1 MSGFG
6 PSRKERSSAVAEMDE
21 RRNAALRV
29 DLLMAAFRADP
40 RYGLTM
46 SDYKRIQTAS
56 HWGVYNVGV
65 KDGDIV
71 DVSPF
76 PHDPA
81 PIRMMES
88 LPQMVRSPLRIDQP
102 YVRASYL
109 TRRHDSRM
117 LRGCDAFV
125 PVGWDEA
132 LDLVEK
138 GLRRIK
144 TEYGNESI
152 YGGSYGWASAG
163 RLHHSPSLLKRFLG
177 QFGGYV
183 DKAGNH
189 SFGAAMHIA
198 PYVLGSSDVTSMVVP
213 WKEVAEHS
221 ELVVMF
227 GGAHSKNMQIDPG
240 GAVMH
245 ETDGLLTA
253 IAKRQVRF
261 LNISPSREDT
271 PSQIDGQ
278 WWPITPNTDTALML
292 GLAYVL
298 VQEGLHD
305 EQFIAKYCE
314 GFAPFRDY
322 LLGASDGVPKNQCWA
337 STICGVL
344 PEAITSLAREM
355 AAKRT
360 VITTAWSVQRA
371 DHGEQPVWMTIVLAC
386 LLGQINKQ
394 GGGFSLGPGGIS
406 GIGIERPEKV
416 PRPTMSL
423 GKNPIDIA
431 IPVGRVADMLLNPG
445 MELNYNGSTL
455 RMPDI
460 KLFYSAGGNPFHH
473 NANLNRFLDA
483 WRRPDMVVVHEPWWS
498 PPAKFADI
506 VLPATSSMERNDI
519 LATEFQRH
527 WIAMHQVI
535 PPVAQSRNDFDIFAE
550 LADRLG
556 FGEAYTEGR
565 DELSWLEHMYNG
577 AREKA
582 IDAGYAP
589 PPFEGFWASGSYEFP
604 VSRSSKEKSPLSNY
618 CNDPEKYPLKTRSG
632 KIEIFSEVIA
642 KYNYHDCPPHP
653 CWLEPLEWR
662 NSPIAQKYPIHLLT
676 NQPAG
681 KLHSQLDP
689 SDLSVSFKRK
699 AKEVLTLSPM
709 DARARAITSGDIVK
723 VFNDR
728 GAFLAC
734 VNVTATI
741 HSGVASIPTG
751 AWFDPADP
759 STSGSIDKH
768 GNPNVVTLDNGTSQL
783 AQGSVAQ
790 TTLVEVEK
798 FNGDLPVTAFCLPR
812 FLTRSEIADSA

>member
-1 MSGFG
+1 
-6 PSRKERSSAVAEMDE
+6 
-21 RRNAALRV
+21 
-29 DLLMAAFRADP
+29 
-40 RYGLTM
+40 M
-46 SDYKRIQTAS
+46 SDYQRIQTAS

-65 KDGDIV
+65 KGDQIL

-76 PHDPA
+76 PNDPA

-109 TRRHDSRM
+109 TRKHDSRAM
-117 LRGCDAFV
+117 RGCDAFV
-125 PVGWDEA
+125 PVCWDEA
-132 LDLVEK
+132 LDLVEE

-163 RLHHSPSLLKRFLG
+163 RLHHSPSVLKRFLG

-213 WKEVAEHS
+213 WREIAEHT

-227 GGAHSKNMQIDPG
+227 GGANSKNMQIDPG

-245 ETDGLLTA
+245 ETDGLLGA

-261 LNISPSREDT
+261 INISPSRDDT

-278 WWPITPNTDTALML
+278 WLPIIPNTDTALML

-298 VQEGLHD
+298 VNEGRHD
-305 EQFIAKYCE
+305 QQFVDKYCE
-314 GFAPFRDY
+314 GFAPFRAY
-322 LLGASDGVPKNQCWA
+322 LLGESDSVPKNQYWA
-337 STICGVL
+337 SKICGVST
-344 PEAITSLAREM
+344 EAITSLAREM
-355 AAKRT
+355 ATKRT

-371 DHGEQPVWMTIVLAC
+371 DHGEQPVSMTIVLSC
-386 LLGQINKQ
+386 LLGQINKR
-394 GGGFSLGPGGIS
+394 GGGFSLGPGGVS
-406 GIGIERPEKV
+406 GIGIERPGNV
-416 PRPTMSL
+416 PRPTLSL
-423 GKNPIDIA
+423 GRNPIDISV
-431 IPVGRVADMLLNPG
+431 PVGRVADMLLNPG

-460 KLFYSAGGNPFHH
+460 KLIYSAGGNPFHH
-473 NANLNRFLDA
+473 NANLNRFVDA
-483 WRRPDMVVVHEPWWS
+483 WRRPDLVVVHEPWWS
-498 PPAKFADI
+498 PPAKYADI
-506 VLPATSSMERNDI
+506 VLPATTSMERNDI

-527 WIAMHQVI
+527 WIAMRQVI
-535 PPVAQSRNDFDIFAE
+535 PPVAKSRNDFDIFAE

-556 FGEAYTEGR
+556 FGESYTEGR
-565 DELSWLEHMYNG
+565 DEFGWLGHMYKG
-577 AREKA
+577 ARQKA
-582 IDAGYAP
+582 MDVGYEP
-589 PPFEGFWASGSYEFP
+589 PPFEDFWDLGMYEFP
-604 VSRSSKEKSPLSNY
+604 LSVTNRENSLLSDY
-618 CNDPEKYPLKTRSG
+618 CNDPKKYPLKTRSG
-632 KIEIFSEVIA
+632 KIEIFSQAIA
-642 KYNYHDCPPHP
+642 EYKYQDCPPHP
-653 CWLEPLEWR
+653 CWLEPVEWR
-662 NSPIAQKYPIHLLT
+662 NSPIARKYPIHLLT

-699 AKEVLTLSPM
+699 GKEVLSISPT
-709 DARARAITSGDIVK
+709 DARARDINTGDIIK

-728 GAFLAC
+728 GEFLAC
-734 VNVTATI
+734 AKVTDNI
-741 HSGVASIPTG
+741 LDGVASIPTG

-759 STSGSIDKH
+759 TTTGTIDKH
-768 GNPNVVTLDNGTSQL
+768 GNPNVVTLDIGTSQL

-790 TTLVEVEK
+790 TALVQVEK
-798 FNGDLPVTAFCLPR
+798 FDGDLPVTAFQLPR
-812 FLTRSEIADSA
+812 VSHRS

>member
-1 MSGFG
+1 
-6 PSRKERSSAVAEMDE
+6 
-21 RRNAALRV
+21 
-29 DLLMAAFRADP
+29 
-40 RYGLTM
+40 M
-46 SDYKRIQTAS
+46 SDYRRIQTAS
-56 HWGVYNVGV
+56 HWGVYNVGLM
-65 KDGDIV
+65 DGHIV

-76 PHDPA
+76 AHDPA
-81 PIRMMES
+81 PIPMMGS
-88 LPQMVRSPLRIDQP
+88 LPQMVRSPLRIDKP

-109 TRRHDSRM
+109 TRRQHSRH

-125 PVGWDEA
+125 PVSWEEA
-132 LDLVEK
+132 LDLVEE
-138 GLRRIK
+138 GLRRVK
-144 TEYGNESI
+144 AQYGNESI

-163 RLHHSPSLLKRFLG
+163 RLHHSPSVLKRFLG

-183 DKAGNH
+183 DKTGNH

-198 PYVLGSSDVTSMVVP
+198 PYVVGSSDVTSMVVP
-213 WKEVAEHS
+213 WREIAEHT

-227 GGAHSKNMQIDPG
+227 GGSHSKNMQIDTG

-245 ETDGLLTA
+245 ETDGLLSA

-261 LNISPSREDT
+261 LNISPSRDDT
-271 PSQIDGQ
+271 PHQINGQ
-278 WWPITPNTDTALML
+278 WWPIVPNTDTALML
-292 GLAYVL
+292 GLAHVL
-298 VQEGLHD
+298 VQEGLHA
-305 EQFIAKYCE
+305 QHFIDKFCE

-322 LLGASDGVPKNQCWA
+322 LLGITDGVPKNPSWA
-337 STICGVL
+337 SEICGVL
-344 PEAITSLAREM
+344 PEAIISLAREM
-355 AAKRT
+355 ASKRT

-386 LLGQINKQ
+386 LLGQINTK
-394 GGGFSLGPGGIS
+394 GGGFSLGPGGVS
-406 GIGIERPEKV
+406 GIGVERPEKV

-423 GKNPIDIA
+423 GCNPVDIA
-431 IPVGRVADMLLNPG
+431 IPVGRVTDMLLNPG

-460 KLFYSAGGNPFHH
+460 KLIYSAGGNPFHH
-473 NANLNRFLDA
+473 NANLNRFLDG
-483 WRRPDMVVVHEPWWS
+483 WRRPDLVVVHEPWWS

-506 VLPATSSMERNDI
+506 VLPATTSMERNDI

-565 DELSWLEHMYNG
+565 DESGWLEHMYNG

-582 IDAGYAP
+582 LNVGYAP
-589 PPFEGFWASGSYEFP
+589 PPFEEFWVSGLYEFP
-604 VSRSSKEKSPLSNY
+604 VSTANREKPLLSDYWNE
-618 CNDPEKYPLKTRSG
+618 PEKYPLNTRSG
-632 KIEIFSEVIA
+632 KIEIFSEAIA
-642 KYNYHDCPPHP
+642 EYNYLDCPPHP
-653 CWLEPLEWR
+653 SWLEPAEWIK
-662 NSPIAQKYPIHLLT
+662 SPIAKKYPIHLLT

-699 AKEVLTLSPM
+699 GKEVLKISPM
-709 DARARAITSGDIVK
+709 DAGVRNINSGDIII

-734 VNVTATI
+734 ANVTENI
-741 HSGVASIPTG
+741 LGGVASIPTG

-759 STSGSIDKH
+759 AMPDSIDKH

-783 AQGSVAQ
+783 AQGSIAQ
-790 TTLVEVEK
+790 TALVQIEK
-798 FNGDLPVTAFCLPR
+798 FSGDLPVTAFCIPYIIPR
-812 FLTRSEIADSA
+812 SDI